1 MLSLVDGR
9 ALVRSRRYVCEI
21 RDYNPI
27 HVQPGVTW
35 LCDMWHGR
43 LCPSVRRFGRTS
55 GRIQEQEGVALRP
68 HLRKDVDV
76 PTTVGPWSVLPSAAC
91 EPAPP
96 ARAHRVG
103 GPVVA
108 QRRSGAGGVAMLCL
122 RTIITVVAVYVPC
135 LPTSISS
142 VSDFTYVSRTGDS
155 RLPQS
160 RCVNMCVNFAR
171 TVRRGTG
178 SRARTNSS
186 R

>member
-55 GRIQEQEGVALRP
+55 GRMLTYRPRSDRGPCSRPLRAN
-68 HLRKDVDV
+68 
-76 PTTVGPWSVLPSAAC
+76 LP
-91 EPAPP
+91 P
-96 ARAHRVG
+96 R
-103 GPVVA
+103 PVRIASVA
-108 QRRSGAGGVAMLCL
+108 QLWPSGAGGVAMLCL

>member
-1 MLSLVDGR
+1 MSRQDPERLPGRIQKGSRKVLSLVDGR

-27 HVQPGVTW
+27 HVQPGVTR

-55 GRIQEQEGVALRP
+55 GRMLTYRPRSATRWSTCSRPLRAS
-68 HLRKDVDV
+68 L
-76 PTTVGPWSVLPSAAC
+76 S
-91 EPAPP
+91 PP

-108 QRRSGAGGVAMLCL
+108 QRRRWRGDAVLTDDNHRCCCMFSTCL
-122 RTIITVVAVYVPC
+122 FQLPC
-135 LPTSISS
+135 S
-142 VSDFTYVSRTGDS
+142 VSVIFI
-155 RLPQS
+155 PQS
-160 RCVNMCVNFAR
+160 VYHCAR
-171 TVRRGTG
+171 TVRVWTWLWTG
-178 SRARTNSS
+178 SRARSANSS